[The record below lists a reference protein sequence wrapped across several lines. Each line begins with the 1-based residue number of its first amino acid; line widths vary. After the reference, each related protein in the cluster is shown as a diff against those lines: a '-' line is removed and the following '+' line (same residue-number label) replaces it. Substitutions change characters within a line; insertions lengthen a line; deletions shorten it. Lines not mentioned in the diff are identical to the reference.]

1 MSDSAPIG
9 VENAVEEMLGGKPTA
24 EKAGKDAPQ
33 TETPAKDAP
42 DEGAKTRGDSGEG
55 SESAEYTAFE
65 QELIAELD
73 QEDKTA
79 FEEGSPEYRKQ
90 ALAFMKKQYRRSA
103 KQMTEL
109 GTLRKAVGALRDAGV
124 TNEDLVKLVQQK
136 RGGTKAEAQ
145 EVVNDATKGNGN
157 GSKRGYQ
164 RWHESAKSS
173 EEREQLREAEQVQR
187 ELIEDVVKEYLGKE
201 IRPIKDRLE
210 SSDRERLTERAQSLE
225 ADINVLE
232 DDLGYP
238 GSLVETYRD
247 AMVQEGLKHP
257 KLDAEELLVRVAGF
271 KTVKAAMLKMQG
283 TKEAA
288 EETPAKPS
296 APVMKKTAPVNG
308 QELPRKRS
316 GNISIHHALDL
327 LMKPK
332 R

>member
-1 MSDSAPIG
+1 MSESAPIG
-9 VENAVEEMLGGKPTA
+9 VDSAVEEMLGGKPTA
-24 EKAGKDAPQ
+24 EAGKDAPQ
-33 TETPAKDAP
+33 SETPAKDAA
-42 DEGAKTRGDSGEG
+42 DGGRG
-55 SESAEYTAFE
+55 SEESGKAAEGAEYTAFE

-73 QEDKTA
+73 SEDKTA

-145 EVVNDATKGNGN
+145 EVVNDATKGNGH

-187 ELIEDVVKEYLGKE
+187 ELIQDVIEEYLGKE
-201 IRPIKDRLE
+201 IKPIKERLE
-210 SSDRERLTERAQSLE
+210 STDRERMTERAQSLE
-225 ADINVLE
+225 SDINALE

-238 GSLVETYRD
+238 GSLVETYR
-247 AMVQEGLKHP
+247 QEMLQQGLRHP
-257 KLDAEELLVRVAGF
+257 KMDAEELLVRVAGF
-271 KTVKAAMLKMQG
+271 KTVKAAMLKMQ
-283 TKEAA
+283 EAKGEV
-288 EETPAKPS
+288 EETPSKPS
-296 APVMKKTAPVNG
+296 TPVIKKAAPTNG
-308 QELPRKRS
+308 NELPRKRF
-316 GNISIHHALDL
+316 GNISINSALDL